1 VPPTEEA
8 ESLEENLLARYTGP
22 QCKLC
27 RREGMKLFL
36 KGDRCLTPK
45 CAIERRP
52 NILPGQI
59 QGARRRKPTE
69 YGLQL
74 REKQKARR
82 IYGVLERQFRRHF
95 EEADKST
102 GATGVRLLQV
112 LESRLD
118 NVVFRMGFANNRNTA
133 RQLVNHGHFT
143 LNGRKTSIPSAKVK
157 PGDVVAVRAN
167 SRGEEY
173 FKDLLETL
181 ASRDIPDWIELDAP
195 ALSAKLLMLP
205 ERHQLETIIN
215 EQLIVEHY
223 SRRI

>member
-1 VPPTEEA
+1 M
-8 ESLEENLLARYTGP
+8 ARYTGP
-22 QCKLC
+22 LCKLC
-27 RREGMKLFL
+27 RREGMKLYL
-36 KGDRCLTPK
+36 KGDKCMTPK
-45 CAIERRP
+45 CPVEKRP
-52 NILPGQI
+52 NVLPGQI

-95 EEADKST
+95 ETASKSG
-102 GATGVRLLQV
+102 GATGDKLIEL

-118 NVVFRMGFANNRNTA
+118 NVVYRMGFASNRNKA

-143 LNGRKTSIPSAKVK
+143 VNGRKVTIPSAMVKV
-157 PGDVVAVRAN
+157 GDLVAVKEN
-167 SRGEEY
+167 SRALAY
-173 FKDLLETL
+173 FKDLPDDMS
-181 ASRDIPDWIELDAP
+181 SRDMAAWVEVEPRN
-195 ALSAKLLMLP
+195 LSGKMTRLP
-205 ERHQLETIIN
+205 GPQEAQPILS

>member
-1 VPPTEEA
+1 M
-8 ESLEENLLARYTGP
+8 ARDTGP

-27 RREGMKLFL
+27 RREGVKLYL
-36 KGDRCLTPK
+36 KGQRCMTPK

-52 NILPGQI
+52 NVLPGQI

-69 YGLQL
+69 YGVQL

-95 EEADKST
+95 QEADKST
-102 GATGVRLLQV
+102 GATGERLLQV

-118 NVVFRMGFANNRNTA
+118 NVVFRMGFASNRNKA

-143 LNGRKTSIPSAKVK
+143 VNGRKVGIPSAMVK
-157 PGDVVAVRAN
+157 PGDVIAVKEG
-167 SRGEEY
+167 SRKEEY
-173 FKDLLETL
+173 FKDLADEIT
-181 ASRDIPDWIELDAP
+181 SRDIPEWIETDAQ
-195 ALSAKLLMLP
+195 ALSAKILHLP
-205 ERHQLETIIN
+205 ERHQLEPIIN